1 MINELLDKADRALAS
16 ASLLLSAGDSDGA
29 SNRAYYGMFD
39 AATAA
44 LLWTGAAQSP
54 PKSHSGLISA
64 FGLHLV
70 QAGLLPPE
78 LGRAF
83 NRVHE
88 LRLSGDY
95 LADAVPVDKAREAID
110 AAAAFIAAVQHL
122 LNQPKS

>member
-16 ASLLLSAGDSDGA
+16 ANLLLSAGDSDGA
-29 SNRAYYGMFD
+29 TNRAYYGMFD

-44 LLWTGAAQSP
+44 LLWTGAAHSSP
-54 PKSHSGLISA
+54 KTHSGLISA

-70 QAGLLPPE
+70 QAELLPAE
-78 LGRAF
+78 LGRTF

-95 LADAVPVDKAREAID
+95 LAEVVPADKAREAID
-110 AAAAFIAAVQHL
+110 AAAAFIAAVRDL
-122 LNQPKS
+122 LSRPKG